1 MLQSNDQMVSRIQ
14 TSSNGLKIRDKG
26 SFIIMIFDKS
36 KNGSNPR
43 EEFHLRPKYKAMER
57 SPQSMCGELGE
68 SSAETKG
75 ANRQW

>member
-1 MLQSNDQMVSRIQ
+1 
-14 TSSNGLKIRDKG
+14 
-26 SFIIMIFDKS
+26 MIFDKS

-75 ANRQW
+75 ADRQW